1 MEWGARL
8 FPAAVPARCRRS
20 ASPLP
25 AVTGSEPRA
34 TTTASRVGRGLP
46 KRGGRAGGEKK
57 NNQELNQKKPLPSAA
72 AGAEPR
78 AAAAPGPSRAPGRLC
93 PPGPGARG
101 SSSGTALTKSPARLY
116 VTPCRKRTPYFVL
129 LMST

>member
-1 MEWGARL
+1 MERGARL
-8 FPAAVPARCRRS
+8 CPAAVPARCRRS

-25 AVTGSEPRA
+25 AVTGSETRA
-34 TTTASRVGRGLP
+34 TTTASRVGGGLP
-46 KRGGRAGGEKK
+46 KRGGRAGGRKK
-57 NNQELNQKKPLPSAA
+57 HQKLNQKKSLPSAA

-93 PPGPGARG
+93 PPGLGARG